1 MDAGSLLLALA
12 LLVVVTVFVLR
23 PLVEKRG
30 AKTFR
35 AHAQSNAKEGGTRE
49 ALLRQRDA
57 IYAAIRELD
66 FDFRLGKVSEE
77 DYRPQRERLALQG
90 VAILKQL
97 DALSPDGDAE
107 LEGEIEAEIAR
118 RRRKRTGP
126 PGQKAPAHQAGLSDA
141 EIEAQIRALRRKGAT
156 PPVASTC
163 PRCGAATAPEDRFCR
178 KCGAALGSQGASI
191 STTEV

>member
-1 MDAGSLLLALA
+1 MDTGSLLLGLA
-12 LLVVVTVFVLR
+12 LLIVVTVFVLR

-30 AKTFR
+30 AKTPR
-35 AHAQSNAKEGGTRE
+35 ARAQSNAEEGETRE

-126 PGQKAPAHQAGLSDA
+126 PAQKAPAHQAGLSDA
-141 EIEAQIRALRRKGAT
+141 EIEAQIRARRRTSTASPAT
-156 PPVASTC
+156 FTC
-163 PRCGAATAPEDRFCR
+163 PRCGIATAPEDRFCR

-191 STTEV
+191 SATEV

>member
-1 MDAGSLLLALA
+1 MDAGSLLLGLA
-12 LLVVVTVFVLR
+12 LLIVVTVFVLR
-23 PLVEKRG
+23 PLVEKQG
-30 AKTFR
+30 TR
-35 AHAQSNAKEGGTRE
+35 APHANAQSNAKESGTRE

-66 FDFRLGKVSEE
+66 FDFRLGKISEE
-77 DYRPQRERLALQG
+77 DYHPQRERLALQG

-97 DALSPDGDAE
+97 DALSPDGEAG
-107 LEGEIEAEIAR
+107 LEGELEAEVAR

-126 PGQKAPAHQAGLSDA
+126 PPHQTGLSDA
-141 EIEAQIRALRRKGAT
+141 EIEAQIRALRRKGAA

-178 KCGAALGSQGASI
+178 NCGAALGSQGASI
-191 STTEV
+191 PATEV